1 MNRQLLEMLFKENK
15 VNVKSSNLFDTP
27 ISLKNK
33 NKLSFDKIE
42 GMMLG
47 LAIGDALGITT
58 EGMHPE
64 KRKGMY
70 GEIRDYLPNK
80 YTHLKKGF
88 PSDDTQLAFWTLET
102 LNEDKI
108 FVPEHVASAF
118 CNNGRIFGIGK
129 TVLGFLNNFK
139 DEKMPWYEAGI
150 ESAGNGALMRIAP
163 MIIPHLKDNS
173 PNLWIDTALCTM
185 MTHNDSAAISA
196 SEAFVYMLFKLVE
209 MNSAPSAMWWIETYI
224 SIAKVLEVTNT
235 YQPRFGK
242 FRYDYKGTLWNFVE
256 EKVPQAYKE
265 GLSVLKANDLWG
277 SGAYL
282 FETVPMALY
291 ILMKYADDPE
301 QAIIRAVNDTKDNDT
316 IAAIVGAAVG
326 ALHGKK
332 KLPQRWIEN
341 LTGRTN
347 DHDDGKIFE
356 DIEKTKKIWCD

>member
-1 MNRQLLEMLFKENK
+1 MNREMLEMLFKENK
-15 VNVKSSNLFDTP
+15 INVKRSNLFDTP
-27 ISLKNK
+27 ISLENK
-33 NKLSFDKIE
+33 DKLSFDKIE

-58 EGMHPE
+58 EGKLPE
-64 KRKGMY
+64 KRQEMY
-70 GEIRDYLPNK
+70 GEIKDYLPNK
-80 YTHLKKGF
+80 YTGLEKGY

-102 LNEDKI
+102 LNEDEI

-118 CNNGRIFGIGK
+118 CNNGKIFGIGA
-129 TVLGFLNNFK
+129 TIRDFLHNFK
-139 DEKMPWYEAGI
+139 DQKMPWYEAGI
-150 ESAGNGALMRIAP
+150 RSAGNGALMRIAP
-163 MIIPHLKDNS
+163 MIIPHLKDNN

-185 MTHNDSAAISA
+185 MTHNDSAAISS

-209 MNSAPSAMWWIETYI
+209 MNSAPSAMWWIETYV
-224 SIAKVLEVTNT
+224 SIAKDLENDT
-235 YQPRFGK
+235 YQQRFGQ
-242 FRYDYKGTLWNFVE
+242 FPDYNGTLWNFVE

-265 GLSVLKANDLWG
+265 GLSVLEANDLWG

-282 FETVPMALY
+282 LETLPMALY

-347 DHDDGKIFE
+347 DHDDGKIFK
-356 DIEKTKKIWCD
+356 DIEKTKKVWWD